1 MLVNEYEITE
11 KRYIKWSYENKKE
24 GRRLFFTIFWGV
36 LTVVCFCVSVVFRD
50 YLSFLFGLYCLYR
63 FGFRD
68 FVVSKAFFRKIISSC
83 ADNKWIRTIQISK
96 EDIVIKDGNK
106 TVTYSVSDVIKST
119 QNDERI
125 RLFMKDNASVRLY
138 KDSFISGDT
147 EEYLDILKLV

>member
-36 LTVVCFCVSVVFRD
+36 LIVVCFCVSVVFRD

-125 RLFMKDNASVRLY
+125 RLFMKDNTSVRLY